1 VFDASNVSRFRN
13 CPVSQLAALSPSGTQ
28 QNKSAARPHPARRC
42 ATLGGRAFG
51 VRVQL
56 PPLKSIIHWC
66 FPKAN
71 IYARVQNGV
80 VAGIGRTNI
89 LCKKAFALY
98 GIIVYRY
105 LGSLIITQHK

>member
-13 CPVSQLAALSPSGTQ
+13 CPVSQLAALLASGTWQ
-28 QNKSAARPHPARRC
+28 KKSAARPHPARRS
-42 ATLGGRAFG
+42 ATLGGRALG

-56 PPLKSIIHWC
+56 PPLKSIIQRC
-66 FPKAN
+66 FLKAN

-89 LCKKAFALY
+89 LCNNPFALG
-98 GIIVYRY
+98 GIIVY
-105 LGSLIITQHK
+105 G